1 MVATAA
7 SAVRLVDA
15 VSVDAR
21 LADLLPT
28 DGRNGLVHSVH
39 ERVVNVLTPDG
50 LLCCLST
57 ADLDDAPRTVR
68 IPADA
73 WSRIAWHE
81 GDAVCFLPGE
91 LRHRGTYAA
100 TTVALA
106 TATRWEPAEAD
117 LSALSPAHLH
127 DAAAVIE
134 RHLPPPAH
142 RSPFEAASADVL
154 ARRTD
159 LLGSA
164 LRAQDRAATTAAA
177 RSLIGLGFGLT
188 PSGDDILTGLAT
200 LAAAAG
206 MHLAAAIPALAAAV
220 DGIDGVPLETLTT
233 PVSAATLTE
242 AVAGRARARVH
253 DLVATIATTDP
264 AAPALADAVADAV
277 IRVREIGHTSGTDI
291 LTGVRLGLLAE
302 AYLRSVTSEPSSTA
316 RV

>member
-57 ADLDDAPRTVR
+57 ADLDDAPRTIR

-73 WSRIAWHE
+73 WSRITWRE

-91 LRHRGTYAA
+91 LRHHGTCAV

-106 TATRWEPAEAD
+106 AATRWEPVEVD
-117 LSALSPAHLH
+117 LSTLSPAHLR

-134 RHLPPPAH
+134 RHLLPPVN
-142 RSPFEAASADVL
+142 RSPFETASADEL

-164 LRAQDRAATTAAA
+164 IRAHDPAATTTAA

-188 PSGDDILTGLAT
+188 PTGDDILTGLAV
-200 LAAAAG
+200 LAAAGG
-206 MHLAAAIPALAAAV
+206 MHLATAVPALAAAV
-220 DGIDGVPLETLTT
+220 DGTDGVPLETLTT
-233 PVSAATLTE
+233 PVSAVTLTE
-242 AVAGRARARVH
+242 AVTGRARARVH
-253 DLVATIATTDP
+253 ELVAAIAADP
-264 AAPALADAVADAV
+264 VAPALADAVL
-277 IRVREIGHTSGTDI
+277 RVREIGHTSGTDV
-291 LTGVRLGLLAE
+291 LTGIRLGLVIE
-302 AYLRSVTSEPSSTA
+302 ADLRSATT
-316 RV
+316 RI